1 MSDED
6 PWDPDW
12 EPPKSKAAG
21 RAGQSSTAGGPRSG
35 YPDTPALPRV
45 SSVDPG
51 GRAPKPRRGGTLAAL
66 WTLSSLLPVLVALL
80 VLIGLGL
87 RRGLSPSATVFS
99 AAVLLLFPML
109 TMAAALGFRRGAGG
123 LAGWFWSVLLLI
135 GVPLYFPGE
144 RPSALG
150 EGAAWLA
157 LPAGEDRA
165 AAFGAEVERLTAT
178 LEPAPP
184 SEPAAEAAPPPSTP
198 SPRAEEVPPAEPRT
212 PREEGDDDTIVLPV
226 EGSGSSLKVDL
237 GLQGTKG
244 RRTLPVLFDTGATF
258 TTLDRAALAGLGIT
272 VPRDAPTAD
281 FQTANGRMSAPLVLL
296 PRIWLGETAI
306 DHVTVAVCE
315 ACAQNGTVGLL
326 GLNVTGQFQVT
337 VNNEFGEVLLEP
349 REDSR
354 NRHLDVTHW
363 LDIAGVANRWPTGR
377 VEVEVT
383 ATNRSD
389 VAVAEAVVEVEC
401 SDRSFAVQL
410 DDVPAGAARSTKV
423 ELPRQTGCGE
433 YRLILRSARWR

>member
-1 MSDED
+1 MSDQD

-12 EPPKSKAAG
+12 EPPKSKPAG
-21 RAGQSSTAGGPRSG
+21 RAGQNSSAGGPRSG
-35 YPDTPALPRV
+35 YPDTPAIPRV
-45 SSVDPG
+45 SAVDPG
-51 GRAPKPRRGGTLAAL
+51 GRGSRTPARNSIATY
-66 WTLSSLLPVLVALL
+66 LSLTSVVPVLSALL
-80 VLIGLGL
+80 AVVGLGL
-87 RRGLSPSATVFS
+87 RRDVSPLATVFS

-109 TMAAALGFRRGAGG
+109 TMTAALGFRRGTGG
-123 LAGWFWSVLLLI
+123 LAGWFWSIVLLAGL
-135 GVPLYFPGE
+135 PLYFPGE
-144 RPSALG
+144 RPAALG

-157 LPAGEDRA
+157 LPLGPDNA
-165 AAFGAEVERLTAT
+165 AAFGEEVETWALK
-178 LEPAPP
+178 LEPPI
-184 SEPAAEAAPPPSTP
+184 EAEAAPPAIAPA
-198 SPRAEEVPPAEPRT
+198 PRAVEVPPPEAP
-212 PREEGDDDTIVLPV
+212 PAREDDDDTIVLPV
-226 EGSGSSLKVDL
+226 TGAGSALKVDL
-237 GLQGTKG
+237 GLKGAKG
-244 RRTLPVLFDTGATF
+244 RKTLAVLFDTGATF
-258 TTLDRAALAGLGIT
+258 TTLDRAALTELGIV
-272 VPRDAPTAD
+272 VPPDAPTAE

-296 PRIWLGETAI
+296 PRIWLGERAI

-315 ACAQNGTVGLL
+315 ACAQNGTAGLL

-354 NRHLDVTHW
+354 NRHLDITHW
-363 LDIAGVANRWPTGR
+363 LDVAGVANRWPTGR

-410 DDVPAGAARSTKV
+410 DDVPAGASRSSKV